1 MNINLRRNYPIILI
15 LIALV
20 SILVF
25 AIGDWRVIAY
35 TTATPTKAAM
45 TDKDDYTNDV
55 ELFDDTVV
63 HSVQVIMDDD
73 DYDEML
79 STYQQTKLK
88 EYFKADVIIDGV
100 QINDVGIRLKGNA
113 SLQTALGGGMGGGGG
128 NRPAGGNMPQNG
140 QQPGGMNQNGERPQP
155 PSGNGQP
162 PEGMP
167 AFGNGAPPQRP
178 EANSQ
183 ENAPLDESAQGG
195 VDPQMPQRGVGTESE
210 SSEKKIPFMI
220 KFDKYV
226 EGQTYQGYT
235 NLSIRNY
242 GTSYNEAML
251 QEPLTNLVARLSG
264 MPATETAYTGFKIND
279 GEETLY
285 VMSELVNENYLEE
298 YFENADGI
306 LYKAEI
312 GSTLTL

>member
-1 MNINLRRNYPIILI
+1 
-15 LIALV
+15 
-20 SILVF
+20 
-25 AIGDWRVIAY
+25 
-35 TTATPTKAAM
+35 
-45 TDKDDYTNDV
+45 
-55 ELFDDTVV
+55 
-63 HSVQVIMDDD
+63 
-73 DYDEML
+73 
-79 STYQQTKLK
+79 
-88 EYFKADVIIDGV
+88 
-100 QINDVGIRLKGNA
+100 
-113 SLQTALGGGMGGGGG
+113 
-128 NRPAGGNMPQNG
+128 
-140 QQPGGMNQNGERPQP
+140 MNQNGERPQP

-178 EANSQ
+178 EANSE
-183 ENAPLDESAQGG
+183 ENAQSDESAQGG

-220 KFDKYV
+220 KFDEYV

-285 VMSELVNENYLEE
+285 VMSELVNENYLAEH
-298 YFENADGI
+298 FENADGI

-312 GSTLTL
+312 GSTLSLRRRRPQQLCKKFHPADPRQRCRPCAAD